1 MILQQKYRSVN
12 NFSEKIHRLFMKFLC
27 NLSTFSL
34 SVLLN
39 FMHAARSFEQY
50 ARKRPP
56 KTEGLLVFKCF
67 STGFLRQL
75 APADRFR
82 TLFFLPKAIF
92 CGNLLLFQVLFPSK
106 IVFEKIFSPSK
117 RSIILQMLLR
127 CFKERSRM
135 GALCVIAPD
144 EM

>member
-34 SVLLN
+34 AVLLN
-39 FMHAARSFEQY
+39 FMPAARSFEQY

-82 TLFFLPKAIF
+82 TLFFSSE
-92 CGNLLLFQVLFPSK
+92 GD
-106 IVFEKIFSPSK
+106 
-117 RSIILQMLLR
+117 LLR
-127 CFKERSRM
+127 KFAPFQALFLPRSSLRKFSAHRSDQSSFRCF
-135 GALCVIAPD
+135 
-144 EM
+144 

>member
-39 FMHAARSFEQY
+39 FMPAARSFEQY

-82 TLFFLPKAIF
+82 TLFFSSE
-92 CGNLLLFQVLFPSK
+92 GD
-106 IVFEKIFSPSK
+106 
-117 RSIILQMLLR
+117 LLR
-127 CFKERSRM
+127 KSVPFQAFFLLRSSLRKFS
-135 GALCVIAPD
+135 AHRSD
-144 EM
+144 QSSFRYF

>member
-50 ARKRPP
+50 AKKRPP
-56 KTEGLLVFKCF
+56 K
-67 STGFLRQL
+67 S
-75 APADRFR
+75 
-82 TLFFLPKAIF
+82 AIPI
-92 CGNLLLFQVLFPSK
+92 GSK
-106 IVFEKIFSPSK
+106 IKIKF
-117 RSIILQMLLR
+117 
-127 CFKERSRM
+127 
-135 GALCVIAPD
+135 
-144 EM
+144 

>member
-50 ARKRPP
+50 AK
-56 KTEGLLVFKCF
+56 K
-67 STGFLRQL
+67 
-75 APADRFR
+75 D
-82 TLFFLPKAIF
+82 LPKQEVF
-92 CGNLLLFQVLFPSK
+92 WFLSDFQPS
-106 IVFEKIFSPSK
+106 ICVNWRLPIAS
-117 RSIILQMLLR
+117 
-127 CFKERSRM
+127 ERSFSFRRRSFAEPLPFS
-135 GALCVIAPD
+135 GAVSF
-144 EM
+144 

>member
-12 NFSEKIHRLFMKFLC
+12 NFSEKIYRLFMKFLC

-39 FMHAARSFEQY
+39 FMPAARSFEQY
-50 ARKRPP
+50 AKKRPP

-67 STGFLRQL
+67 STVYLRQL

-92 CGNLLLFQVLFPSK
+92 CGNLPLFRRF
-106 IVFEKIFSPSK
+106 FFSD
-117 RSIILQMLLR
+117 RL
-127 CFKERSRM
+127 
-135 GALCVIAPD
+135 
-144 EM
+144 